1 MSEQSNR
8 VVRIDGRD
16 RRPWALESRDNLLRA
31 AISEIAERGYEHARL
46 VDIANRAD
54 LTVGSIYT
62 WFKDKRDLFSAA
74 LQYSIANQQKTNAEL
89 LHKLRSTKSLGTDT
103 TPWTLAVAAL
113 NPFDPDSAQPSE
125 SQKLLL
131 EAMKMAWR
139 DDEMRGI
146 IQPLLV
152 TFFEQYVDVVESAQE
167 TGDIHKNVDTEIL
180 ARVLMAMPIGLA
192 FLNLAAL
199 EAPRQERYIQIFTA
213 ISRAAR
219 LDTDT

>member
-1 MSEQSNR
+1 
-8 VVRIDGRD
+8 
-16 RRPWALESRDNLLRA
+16 
-31 AISEIAERGYEHARL
+31 
-46 VDIANRAD
+46 
-54 LTVGSIYT
+54 VGSIYT

-89 LHKLRSTKSLGTDT
+89 LQKLRSTKSLGTDT

-139 DDEMRGI
+139 DDEMKGI

-152 TFFEQYVDVVESAQE
+152 SFFEQYVDVIETAQK
-167 TGDIHKNVDTEIL
+167 TGDIHENVDTEIL
-180 ARVLMAMPIGLA
+180 ARVMMAMPIGLA

-199 EAPRQERYIQIFTA
+199 EAPLQARYVPIFAA
-213 ISRAAR
+213 ISKAAR
-219 LDTDT
+219 LNPES

>member
-103 TPWTLAVAAL
+103 TPWPLAVAAL
-113 NPFDPDSAQPSE
+113 NTFDPDSAQPSE

-152 TFFEQYVDVVESAQE
+152 AFFEQYVDVVESAQE